1 MRLKHTACYPGLI
14 LFFSAVLAVTLLGCK
29 KYEMAKADMIDAR
42 GQKIG
47 VLSLRECWNGVR
59 ITGEL
64 KNLPEGVLA
73 IHIHEKGAVNPPD
86 FKSAGGHFNPFNK
99 EHGMNNPK
107 GMHAGDLPNL
117 VSTKEGVVKVDVTDK
132 KVTLEQ
138 GKPNSLIRDGGTSII
153 IHEKQDDYKSN
164 PAGNAGARIAGGT
177 IVIDK

>member
-1 MRLKHTACYPGLI
+1 MRSKRETYFIGLFLI
-14 LFFSAVLAVTLLGCK
+14 FSFAIALTLFGCK
-29 KYEMAKADMIDAR
+29 KYEKAKADMIDAK

-47 VLSLRECWNGVR
+47 VLMLRECWTGVG

-64 KNLPEGVLA
+64 KGLPAGVHA

-99 EHGMNNPK
+99 EHGMNNPQ
-107 GMHAGDLPNL
+107 GMHAGDLPN
-117 VSTKEGVVKVDVTDK
+117 VVVTREGITKVDVTDK
-132 KVTLEQ
+132 NVTLET

-153 IHEKQDDYKSN
+153 LHEKEDDYKSN